1 MHQFFAAILLMTKKR
16 ISFVCW
22 LVGTLC
28 LYSWLSPLPRFRLAD
43 DEMVWAMT
51 PDGKYLATSRLP
63 AEYSFEGRPGPILLR
78 SASDGRIVRQHAA
91 GAELI
96 NFVQFAPDSQS
107 LVACCDKE
115 LNAWSISSGELIVSN
130 VSGYVHSLTFG
141 QENRPAAVMLK
152 PAELERGFFRSLA
165 SLVDLESGASLGEF
179 GPTLVWQNAGGYFGV
194 AQKTTLRISDNGRR
208 AITYQNAKDMPC
220 ELLVWDLPDCKV
232 AHTLQLPRWHNAL
245 AISPD
250 GNTLVALYQSQSSNN
265 VQVHIGTDPNPSE
278 IHFWDLVDGK
288 LRRTIKLNRY
298 PEDVAAANIAN
309 ATYRM
314 NFLGRSSL
322 VQAHTA
328 AGPAVFDTKGDNF
341 RFVSTDTLGHV
352 VSPDGRFYA
361 EEDGEYVS
369 PGVLYWPVKSNRQLC
384 IRRVSDDELV
394 ANVKSPDLQATMQ
407 APFKPICF
415 SPDGSQLLYQEYADP
430 TWGSHLSSFLSDPL
444 HPKLADRAQGLC
456 LVDSQ
461 TGERSLEIWPSKR
474 IWGGG
479 IFFPDGKHLQVDRE
493 VWAVPWSRPW
503 FRILGIPIV
512 VVGLIWMPE
521 VRRWRRKRSETR
533 LE

>member
-1 MHQFFAAILLMTKKR
+1 M
-16 ISFVCW
+16 
-22 LVGTLC
+22 
-28 LYSWLSPLPRFRLAD
+28 
-43 DEMVWAMT
+43 
-51 PDGKYLATSRLP
+51 
-63 AEYSFEGRPGPILLR
+63 PGPISLR

-115 LNAWSISSGELIVSN
+115 LNAWSVASREL
-130 VSGYVHSLTFG
+130 
-141 QENRPAAVMLK
+141 
-152 PAELERGFFRSLA
+152 
-165 SLVDLESGASLGEF
+165 
-179 GPTLVWQNAGGYFGV
+179 
-194 AQKTTLRISDNGRR
+194 
-208 AITYQNAKDMPC
+208 
-220 ELLVWDLPDCKV
+220 
-232 AHTLQLPRWHNAL
+232 
-245 AISPD
+245 
-250 GNTLVALYQSQSSNN
+250 
-265 VQVHIGTDPNPSE
+265 
-278 IHFWDLVDGK
+278 
-288 LRRTIKLNRY
+288 
-298 PEDVAAANIAN
+298 
-309 ATYRM
+309 
-314 NFLGRSSL
+314 
-322 VQAHTA
+322 
-328 AGPAVFDTKGDNF
+328 TKGDNF

-384 IRRVSDDELV
+384 IRQVSDNELV
-394 ANVKSPDLQATMQ
+394 ANVKAPDSQATKH
-407 APFKPICF
+407 AAFKPIRF
-415 SPDGSQLLYQEYADP
+415 LPDGSQLLYQEYAEP

-444 HPKLADRAQGLC
+444 HPKLADRAQGLR

-512 VVGLIWMPE
+512 VVGLWWMPE
-521 VRRWRRKRSETR
+521 MRRWRRIRSESR